1 SVRAAV
7 ALEEVVDPGA
17 RALEGAVGRGD
28 VADQVADAAS
38 RPRPVVHR
46 EPDAGL
52 GDHLAP
58 AEMSSPARAVPE
70 LLGAG
75 LRADVLEVAED
86 AVAARLTAEHRPL
99 EGELRALDGGCD
111 PGPRVGPRRQP
122 AEEPAQPALSGHRE
136 EATEAVEDRRH
147 QPPREAALARGG

>member
-1 SVRAAV
+1 
-7 ALEEVVDPGA
+7 PGA

-28 VADQVADAAS
+28 VADQVAHAAG

-52 GDHLAP
+52 RDHLAP
-58 AEMSSPARAVPE
+58 AVMSSAARAVPE

-75 LRADVLEVAED
+75 LRADVLAVAED
-86 AVAARLTAEHRPL
+86 AVAARLTAEDRAL
-99 EGELRALDGGCD
+99 EGDLRALDGGGD
-111 PGPRVGPRRQP
+111 TGPLVGPRRQP
-122 AEEPAQPALSGHRE
+122 AEEPAKPALPCHRE

-147 QPPREAALARGG
+147 QPPRQATLARGGSERARG